1 MHQSGSADVPL
12 YKGGIPG
19 WLADRMA
26 ALGGAITEAILLDAG
41 PDEFL
46 RRLADPLWFQSFGA
60 VLGMDWNSSGVTTAV
75 MAALKKSIN
84 PRSDELGLYV
94 CGGKGKQSLQTPNEL
109 VAVGDRT
116 GLDGLAL
123 AQHSRLSAKVDNTA
137 VQDGFQL
144 YLHSFVVA
152 RNGNWSVVQQ
162 GMNGNAGLARRYHW
176 HSGSL
181 TSFVEEPHTGIC
193 GESQG
198 AIINL
203 VARQASPSRSA
214 ILQIAHENPDRM
226 LAEIK
231 RVVLPTHHEVKASDV
246 NLKRLGAILYLAQ
259 EHRPAEF
266 DDLLLLPGLGPRT
279 LQSLA
284 LVSEVIHGTPS
295 RFTDPAR
302 YTFAHGGKGGRPYP
316 VPVAVYDQTIATLRS
331 TVEAAKIG
339 QTDKQQ
345 ALKKL
350 TALAQRAEQ
359 DFVPNDS
366 FEQVLQ
372 KERDDSHKYG
382 GRTVYGPATPPPDSS
397 APNSNELF

>member
-1 MHQSGSADVPL
+1 MQQSGSADVPL
-12 YKGGIPG
+12 YRGPIPA
-19 WLADRMA
+19 WLFERMA
-26 ALGGAITEAILLDAG
+26 TLSGAITEAILLDAG

-75 MAALKKSIN
+75 MAALRKSVN

-94 CGGKGKQSLQTPNEL
+94 CGGKGKQSLQTPAEL

-162 GMNGNAGLARRYHW
+162 GMNGDAGLARRYHW
-176 HSGSL
+176 HSVGMQ
-181 TSFVEEPHTGIC
+181 SFVDEPHTGIC

-198 AIINL
+198 QILNL
-203 VARQASPSRSA
+203 VAHEA
-214 ILQIAHENPDRM
+214 IPAQTAMLQIARENPDRM

-266 DDLLLLPGLGPRT
+266 QDLLLLPGLGPRT

-316 VPVAVYDQTIATLRS
+316 VPVAVYDQTIATLRQ
-331 TVEAAKIG
+331 TVEQARMG

-350 TALAQRAEQ
+350 TTLAQRAEA

-372 KERDDSHKYG
+372 KERDESHRYG
-382 GRTVYGPATPPPDSS
+382 GRTVFGPAQPPTEP
-397 APNSNELF
+397 PNL